1 MSSASGE
8 AKAVRDIL
16 REARIAAGLTQVELA
31 KRLRVHQSFVSKYE
45 SGERRLDVLE
55 LRRIA
60 LALNSNLAR
69 LVSKLESRLGG
80 TK

>member
-1 MSSASGE
+1 MPTASAE

-16 REARIAAGLTQVELA
+16 REARTAAGLTQVELA
-31 KRLRVHQSFVSKYE
+31 RRLRVHQSFVSKYE
-45 SGERRLDVLE
+45 AGERRLDVLE

-60 LALNSNLAR
+60 IALNSSLAR
-69 LVSKLESRLGG
+69 LVSKLELRLGG